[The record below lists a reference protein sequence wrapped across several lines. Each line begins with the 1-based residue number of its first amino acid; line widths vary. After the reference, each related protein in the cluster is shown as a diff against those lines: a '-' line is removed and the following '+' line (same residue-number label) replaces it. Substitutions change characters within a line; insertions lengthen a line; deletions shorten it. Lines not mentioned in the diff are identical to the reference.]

1 MASLAKDVAIW
12 FWNPDVWL
20 PPNVTWDSFNEQ
32 QRVQENVIVEPE
44 DFAKFNDLWYPLPC
58 ALVVIVLRTTVEQ
71 WLFKPIG
78 IRLGLKDRKRKLP
91 PRNDVLEQAF
101 ESRRSSNEVVKEEE
115 VNQLSV
121 AAGVSPIQVHRW
133 LRKRRQAELPTTLNK
148 FCETGWRWLFY
159 TGILIYGFVC
169 LWSKPWFWNI
179 RHCWYDY
186 PYHPIDPDVW
196 VYYMVELSFY
206 WSLSISQFFDVK
218 RKDFWEMFIHHNT
231 TIALMMFSWTAHFT
245 RIGTLVLI
253 VHDCADH
260 LLELAKLCRYTKYQR
275 ACDIIFILFS
285 LTWIITRCGV
295 YPSWILFS
303 TLYDA
308 AGFIQMFPAYYIFNS
323 LLGTLQLLHILWTY
337 FLVRA
342 IYKAL
347 TRGNVADERS
357 DSEPSQDESEG
368 LADEK
373 KED

>member
-1 MASLAKDVAIW
+1 
-12 FWNPDVWL
+12 VWL

-32 QRVQENVIVEPE
+32 QRVHEDVIVEPE
-44 DFAKFNDLWYPLPC
+44 DFARFNDLWYPLPC
-58 ALVVIVLRTTVEQ
+58 ALVVIVLRTTVERC
-71 WLFKPIG
+71 LFKPIG
-78 IRLGLKDRKRKLP
+78 IKLGLKDRKRKLP

-101 ESRRSSNEVVKEEE
+101 ESRRSSNGAVNEEE
-115 VNQLSV
+115 VKQLSV
-121 AAGVSPIQVHRW
+121 AAGVSPIQVQRW

-159 TGILIYGFVC
+159 TAILIYGFVC

-260 LLELAKLCRYTKYQR
+260 LLELAKLCRYTRYQVVLR
-275 ACDIIFILFS
+275 GVPYQMQTNRVTYLI
-285 LTWIITRCGV
+285 CG
-295 YPSWILFS
+295 
-303 TLYDA
+303 
-308 AGFIQMFPAYYIFNS
+308 
-323 LLGTLQLLHILWTY
+323 
-337 FLVRA
+337 
-342 IYKAL
+342 
-347 TRGNVADERS
+347 
-357 DSEPSQDESEG
+357 
-368 LADEK
+368 
-373 KED
+373 